1 MCFRSSVWA
10 GGDVIHE
17 RRRAAVE
24 WWASWTEQGGELAYY
39 GSSHSLADQGDLGIA
54 GEPGA
59 LVVPG

>member
-24 WWASWTEQGGELAYY
+24 WWASWTEQGRELAY
-39 GSSHSLADQGDLGIA
+39 A
-54 GEPGA
+54 G
-59 LVVPG
+59 